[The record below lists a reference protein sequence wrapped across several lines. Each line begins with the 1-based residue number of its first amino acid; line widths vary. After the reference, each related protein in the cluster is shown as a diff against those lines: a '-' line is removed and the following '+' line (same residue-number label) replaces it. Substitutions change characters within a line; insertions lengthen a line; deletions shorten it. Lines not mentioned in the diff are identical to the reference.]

1 MSNTTERIFME
12 AAAAGVSVS
21 EYLAA
26 MQSLQDQAIEAFLMD
41 NGQMIIDM
49 DIEDA
54 EIEELCDGNL

>member
-1 MSNTTERIFME
+1 ME